1 MYTHE
6 NIIYQNKLLLYKV
19 RVAACNI
26 EIQCK
31 LFLNLMNMNEQSVV
45 LFVRRILHRV
55 KKGFS
60 QRLRCLACQCR
71 LNVVRL
77 SVRISSF
84 LSPSGEKQN
93 KARGENSRETRVS
106 PPDFARP
113 FYSLL
118 LYFASCSIN

>member
-55 KKGFS
+55 KK
-60 QRLRCLACQCR
+60 RLQPATEM
-71 LNVVRL
+71 L
-77 SVRISSF
+77 SMSM
-84 LSPSGEKQN
+84 
-93 KARGENSRETRVS
+93 
-106 PPDFARP
+106 
-113 FYSLL
+113 
-118 LYFASCSIN
+118 